1 MSRTAKRRR
10 TDQEEEEE
18 EEDYS
23 RGSQFEQQRVGQVD
37 YISENEDARES
48 DNGTAQAV
56 KKLVRYAL
64 ACEYSRTAIKRA
76 DITSKGTSGRDTGFI
91 DAF

>member
-1 MSRTAKRRR
+1 MASYQCNMSRTTKRRR
-10 TDQEEEEE
+10 TEQEEE

-23 RGSQFEQQRVGQVD
+23 RGSQLEQQRGDQVD

-76 DITSKGTSGRDTGFI
+76 DITSKGTFGCYTG
-91 DAF
+91 